1 MDFIGQPAEVSR
13 ATGIPAYNLRSML
26 RKGQIKHGQKI
37 GGRWYINAT
46 REWPKLKLER
56 KVESGE
62 K

>member
-13 ATGIPAYNLRSML
+13 ATGIPAWNLRKML
-26 RKGQIKHGQKI
+26 REGRIRHGQKI
-37 GGRWYINAT
+37 EGRWYINAT